1 MNAIPVSCTVCDH
14 FGHTCTISFILSG
27 NGFHEKKNALLNEFD
42 VEVFY
47 RTNCSNSVNVNASSF
62 AVAATAADNDGK
74 LQQPKQQQNLF
85 NGDNS
90 YKNKHEKNAVLEM
103 VAVIIISL
111 TRHTF

>member
-1 MNAIPVSCTVCDH
+1 MDSTR
-14 FGHTCTISFILSG
+14 
-27 NGFHEKKNALLNEFD
+27 KKNALLNEFD

-47 RTNCSNSVNVNASSF
+47 RTNCSNSVNVNARSF

-103 VAVIIISL
+103 IIISL
-111 TRHTF
+111 TRHTFWTNFYGVL